1 MLHRTDRA
9 SDFQTGAWDDDRG
22 AWSYNEWR
30 TGKVVGGQAIA
41 SSAVMIDV
49 FEHGK
54 VTAMADEDKKTSIP
68 LDGLDDGRR
77 ALVELLQNLRRTLYL
92 YTPVVRPELYD
103 DPEVLAA
110 IRGRVVSQSKIRLHW
125 LLPPAREW
133 RSACPRLVQLSERLT
148 TALILRTPNREESPN
163 RPELGQA
170 FAIADESSLL
180 RFNDPRRLLGEYDA
194 QPGERMKE
202 LLELF
207 QVLWSRAQ
215 ADSDLRRLGI

>member
-1 MLHRTDRA
+1 
-9 SDFQTGAWDDDRG
+9 
-22 AWSYNEWR
+22 
-30 TGKVVGGQAIA
+30 
-41 SSAVMIDV
+41 MIDV

-68 LDGLDDGRR
+68 LDGLDDSRR

-110 IRGRVVSQSKIRLHW
+110 VRGRVVSQSKIRLHW

-180 RFNDPRRLLGEYDA
+180 RFSDPRRLLGEYDS
-194 QPGERMKE
+194 QPSERMKE

>member
-1 MLHRTDRA
+1 MT
-9 SDFQTGAWDDDRG
+9 DDDKR
-22 AWSYNEWR
+22 
-30 TGKVVGGQAIA
+30 I
-41 SSAVMIDV
+41 
-49 FEHGK
+49 
-54 VTAMADEDKKTSIP
+54 SIP
-68 LDGLDDGRR
+68 LEGLDDSRR
-77 ALVELLQNLRRTLYL
+77 VLVELLRNLRRTLYL

-110 IRGRVVSQSKIRLHW
+110 IRGRVVSQPRIRLHW

-133 RSACPRLVQLSERLT
+133 RGACPRLVRLSERLT
-148 TALILRTPNREESPN
+148 TALVLRTPNREESPS

-180 RFNDPRRLLGEYDA
+180 RFSDPRRLLGEYDS
-194 QPGERMKE
+194 QPSERMRE
-202 LLELF
+202 LQELF